1 LTLPSPQPNSAQSS
15 INALVNSTNNEQK
28 LSKRVC
34 AFHLLQ
40 STYLHFAFL
49 NFQKHFVPVEF
60 LYVYVRF

>member
-40 STYLHFAFL
+40 STYLHFAF
-49 NFQKHFVPVEF
+49 
-60 LYVYVRF
+60 